1 MKRKILLLS
10 LLGAAIA
17 AGIGGYLHLTRFEIR
32 REVLVLHDA
41 SRNRDVP
48 VELAISR
55 RAELRKI
62 FGFKPQVAI
71 VNHGNTVPYSQYRFL
86 GDVLAAQGYL
96 VASIQHDMPG
106 DPPLSMKG
114 YPYLGR
120 LPSYEKAEKNI
131 IFAIGEIRKRYP
143 KPDFSRVTMLGHSQ
157 GGDITVFFANN
168 HPEIVSR
175 VVTLDNI
182 RVPLLMSAKA
192 KVLSV
197 RSGNFKPDS
206 GVVPTDDVCEDE
218 GIQVVNTEFQH
229 DHFTDHGPDAV
240 KSKVRDVL
248 ARFLADDKPK
258 QHKPPRFR
266 PIDDK
271 WTVNYSPA
279 Q

>member
-1 MKRKILLLS
+1 MKRKALLLS

-17 AGIGGYLHLTRFEIR
+17 AGIGSYLYLTRFDIR
-32 REVLVLHDA
+32 RETLVFHDA

-55 RAELRKI
+55 RTELRKM
-62 FGFKPQVAI
+62 FGFRPKVAI
-71 VNHGNTVPYSQYRFL
+71 VNHGNTVPYSQYSFV
-86 GDVLAAQGYL
+86 GDVLVTQGYL

-114 YPYLGR
+114 FPYLGR
-120 LPSYEKAEKNI
+120 IASYEKAEKNI
-131 IFAIGEIRKRYP
+131 IFAIGEIKKRYP
-143 KPDFSRVTMLGHSQ
+143 KPDFSHVTMLGHSQ
-157 GGDITVFFANN
+157 GGDITVFFANS

-192 KVLSV
+192 KVLSF
-197 RSGNFKPDS
+197 RSGNFKPDN
-206 GVVPTDDVCEDE
+206 GVVPPDEVCEEE
-218 GIQVVNTEFQH
+218 GIQVVNTGFQH

-240 KSKVRDVL
+240 KSKVREVL
-248 ARFLADDKPK
+248 ALFLADDKPK
-258 QHKPPRFR
+258 QHKPQRFK

-271 WTVNYSPA
+271 WPINYSPA